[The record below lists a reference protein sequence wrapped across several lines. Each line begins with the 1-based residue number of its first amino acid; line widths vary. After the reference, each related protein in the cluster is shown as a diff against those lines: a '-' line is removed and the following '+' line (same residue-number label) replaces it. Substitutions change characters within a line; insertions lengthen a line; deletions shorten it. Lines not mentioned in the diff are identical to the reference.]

1 MTQSKSV
8 IVIGAGGTFGSST
21 CLELARRGYKVT
33 GLDKHAYPSL
43 ISAGNDLNKIVRTE
57 YADPLYAH
65 LASEAIE
72 VWKSDNVFNSHFHQ
86 TGWLVCTSDKRS
98 LTAQNL
104 IYKPYE
110 VLKQTDLKDKIKLI
124 DFNILR
130 CYFALPL
137 EPTLTMSQSPK
148 NIVEASTIHLNES
161 ASVPLQWTIVSPPL
175 TTKIPAPHVA
185 IQKPTSPTHT
195 DITTN
200 DKATITPKVSFGNN
214 SCFKG
219 EVMIVQGQ
227 VRCT

>member
-86 TGWLVCTSDKRS
+86 TGCPPRIVV
-98 LTAQNL
+98 
-104 IYKPYE
+104 KP
-110 VLKQTDLKDKIKLI
+110 
-124 DFNILR
+124 LR
-130 CYFALPL
+130 
-137 EPTLTMSQSPK
+137 TV
-148 NIVEASTIHLNES
+148 VEASTIHLNES

-185 IQKPTSPTHT
+185 IQKPASPTHT